1 MRNVQQYVYRF
12 PQQLV
17 FGHLNIGERFCFPT
31 KDGVFK
37 KISPRRYIE
46 IEVYFI
52 NGTRVKE
59 RSIPSAKVQTITTPK
74 IPVVDSLMEKL
85 V

>member
-1 MRNVQQYVYRF
+1 MGKLERYTYRF

-17 FGHLNIGERFCFPT
+17 FGHLKIGERFCFPT

-37 KISPRRYIE
+37 KISPSRYIE
-46 IEVYFI
+46 IEVHLV
-52 NGTRVKE
+52 NGTRLKE

-74 IPVVDSLMEKL
+74 ILVVDSFIS
-85 V
+85 